1 MWILLSLIF
10 LWEIIVEYKA
20 TFIAT
25 IIAFMILCGGQVVP
39 AIITWLIIYSLCKI
53 FDHYN

>member
-1 MWILLSLIF
+1 MWTLLSLIF

-25 IIAFMILCGGQVVP
+25 LLAFMVLCGGQVVL
-39 AIITWLIIYSLCKI
+39 AIITWLVVYMLFIL
-53 FDHYN
+53 FDQIK

>member
-1 MWILLSLIF
+1 MWTLLSLIF

-25 IIAFMILCGGQVVP
+25 ILAFLVLCGGQVP
-39 AIITWLIIYSLCKI
+39 LAIITWLIVYTLFKI
-53 FDHYN
+53 FDQLK

>member
-39 AIITWLIIYSLCKI
+39 AIITWLIIYLLCKI